1 MPEAAVVAVGVSE
14 KMTGPEKVAGP
25 VKFGDAA
32 SKPPVESTG
41 PVKTA
46 GPVESNSPEKFAVSD
61 AVKPVTFKLPAL
73 DIDVTTSLLEFLNST
88 KLGVAPWPSYK

>member
-1 MPEAAVVAVGVSE
+1 
-14 KMTGPEKVAGP
+14 
-25 VKFGDAA
+25 VKFGVEAP
-32 SKPPVESTG
+32 KPPVESTG

-46 GPVESNSPEKFAVSD
+46 GPVDSNRPEKVEVSD